1 MTTLAFQPH
10 QLQQSQIHPLNNSV
24 IVSEMIFDQRIT
36 SSGIILPND
45 NGTGSGIRPRWGQVY
60 AVGPEQTDVTVG
72 QWICVAHGRWTRGID
87 IEDESG
93 KKTLRR
99 IDPNDILMVSDELP
113 QDDTMSDAVN
123 VAKQT
128 RD

>member
-1 MTTLAFQPH
+1 MTKLAFQPH
-10 QLQQSQIHPLNNSV
+10 QLKQSQIHPLNNSV

-123 VAKQT
+123 VTKQT

>member
-1 MTTLAFQPH
+1 MTKLAFQPH
-10 QLQQSQIHPLNNSV
+10 QLNKSQIHPLNKSV
-24 IVSEMIFDQRIT
+24 IVTDMVFDQRIT

-60 AVGPEQTDVTVG
+60 AVGPEQTDVVVG

-99 IDPNDILMVSDELP
+99 IDPDDILMVSDELP

-123 VAKQT
+123 IAKQE
-128 RD
+128 R

>member
-87 IEDESG
+87 IEDKSG

>member
-1 MTTLAFQPH
+1 MTKLAFQPH
-10 QLQQSQIHPLNNSV
+10 QLRQSQIHPLANSV

-60 AVGPEQTDVTVG
+60 ATGPEQTDVTVG

-99 IDPNDILMVSDELP
+99 IDPNDILMVSDEIP

-123 VAKQT
+123 IAKQT